1 MFAIA
6 RPTPPAPTTR
16 VLTVISPLTV
26 SLVLENFSLQSSK
39 TAIYEQI
46 CPLYLYSIQVF
57 VDYPSPRGGSGMS
70 SDTRSNE
77 SVKKGL
83 LDWIGY
89 KKDISI
95 QLPTSPEEL
104 LGYIQK
110 LEAEIE
116 QLRSRKDFAQMTEQ
130 ELEALAAE
138 TAVQILTTV
147 HQREEEAKKLAER
160 VIDDAEKQASKILS
174 TATKKAE
181 TLETQSSEAL
191 KKAEIQAE
199 QTVKTAT
206 DSAFKIVQQ
215 AESSASK
222 LTAEAEATA
231 KATLQKAEDAAKQ
244 VEKDIAQQVL
254 SVRTAQESLLDLL
267 QKSQAANDKAQKS
280 VIAALEVLNQKIN
293 EKL

>member
-1 MFAIA
+1 
-6 RPTPPAPTTR
+6 
-16 VLTVISPLTV
+16 
-26 SLVLENFSLQSSK
+26 
-39 TAIYEQI
+39 
-46 CPLYLYSIQVF
+46 
-57 VDYPSPRGGSGMS
+57 MS